1 MPARDTPSALMNFAD
16 AYGGLP
22 DWFHAPAIVIMLFAA
37 TFLVV
42 MVGGPPSAM
51 VQLFFAPILLAAFR
65 YHFRGGL
72 ICGAV
77 AGFLAGPIAYLI
89 PLGRAPVIIS
99 AFITLHWALR
109 IAWMSIIGGAMGA
122 ALSYAR
128 SRAEALSFHLSTDAA
143 TRLPN
148 LEAARRYANEL
159 AQRETRGGNVTK
171 VAIRV
176 TNFQSLINAFGH
188 GFADEAMCQVA
199 NQLRVEIPR
208 ESYLA
213 RVGRGTFAV
222 LTAGTQEEHAPA
234 NATLLSRIQRAPIVV
249 EGIAVYLD
257 FAMGLASVG
266 ARHFDVDRLFAD
278 AETTVTEADASG
290 MSFALHDPLTSG
302 RQQDRVS
309 LLGEIDSA
317 MRSGQLMLAFQPRLD
332 LHRNMVSGV
341 EALAR
346 WKHPGRGWI
355 PPSEFV
361 PLVEQTRFIDT
372 FTQWVLHRGVRQL
385 AEWRGRGHTV
395 SMSVNISANNL
406 TDDWLLDHVDGLLR
420 EFEIPASALELEIT
434 ESAFMEVT
442 DKKLDLLHKLAESG
456 LRIAIDDFG
465 TGYASLAYL
474 RQLPVDLLKLDRTF
488 IENDLHETQNHLMVG
503 RIVQMAKDRNLRVV
517 AEGVET
523 AEALQAVR
531 RLDCD
536 EAQGYLIAKPMF
548 AAEVEKMFGK
558 VWESKVG

>member
-1 MPARDTPSALMNFAD
+1 MVERDTPPALMRLAD
-16 AYGGLP
+16 AYGRLP
-22 DWFHAPAIVIMLFAA
+22 EWVHAPAIAITLFAA
-37 TFLVV
+37 TLLVV
-42 MVGGPPSAM
+42 LTGGPPSAL
-51 VQLFFAPILLAAFR
+51 VQIFFAPILLAAFR

-72 ICGAV
+72 ICGV
-77 AGFLAGPIAYLI
+77 LAGILAGPIPYL
-89 PLGRAPVIIS
+89 LMHGFALTAVS
-99 AFITLHWALR
+99 TSTVLHWAFR
-109 IAWMSIIGGAMGA
+109 IAWMSVIGGAMGA
-122 ALSYAR
+122 AVSYAS
-128 SRAEALSFHLSTDAA
+128 SRTDALSFHLSTDGA
-143 TRLPN
+143 TQLPN

-159 AQRETRGGNVTK
+159 AQHEERGGSVTK
-171 VAIRV
+171 TALRV

-188 GFADEAMCQVA
+188 RFADEAMCQVA
-199 NQLRVEIPR
+199 NQLRVEIPP

-213 RVGRGTFAV
+213 RVGRSTFAV
-222 LTAGTQEEHAPA
+222 LTTGTQEEHAPG
-234 NATLLSRIQRAPIVV
+234 NAALLSRIQRAPILV

-257 FAMGLASVG
+257 FAMGLASVE

-290 MSFALHDPLTSG
+290 VSFALHDPLASG
-302 RQQDRVS
+302 RQRDRVR

-317 MRSGQLMLAFQPRLD
+317 MRCGQLMLAYQPRLD
-332 LHRNMVSGV
+332 LHRNIVSGV
-341 EALAR
+341 EALSR
-346 WKHPGRGWI
+346 WQHPERGWV
-355 PPSEFV
+355 PPGEFV
-361 PLVEQTRFIDT
+361 PLVEQTRFVDT
-372 FTQWVLHRGVRQL
+372 FTRWVLREGVKQQ
-385 AEWRGRGHTV
+385 AAWRGRGHEV

-406 TDDWLLDHVDGLLR
+406 TDDWLLDYVEGLLR

-442 DKKLDLLHKLAESG
+442 DRKLDLLRKLAESG

-488 IENDLHETQNHLMVG
+488 IENDLHEAQDHLIVR

-536 EAQGYLIAKPMF
+536 EAQGFLIAKPMF
-548 AAEVEKMFGK
+548 PPEVEKMFGK
-558 VWESKVG
+558 VWKTKAG